1 MPKTF
6 AVTKK
11 YQTGWYEIEDC
22 RIMRKIALT
31 FEVVTCHKFT
41 YYLYIALIF
50 SAILLFVIFVNTWMM
65 FFHFRLA
72 TDENK
77 VHPPK

>member
-6 AVTKK
+6 AVTNEFK
-11 YQTGWYEIEDC
+11 TGWYEIEDC

-31 FEVVTCHKFT
+31 FEVVGCHKFT

-50 SAILLFVIFVNTWMM
+50 SSITLFVVLLNSWVL
-65 FFHFRLA
+65 FFYLRTT

-77 VHPPK
+77 VHPP